1 MIVIPGRLFPE
12 QENERDRDRS
22 AQTGQEN
29 ERDREWSAQTGRENE
44 RDREQLVETG
54 REKRTER
61 ERRKKITVHSCE
73 EQQKQ
78 FKTSPVTL
86 LLTHLVRPSLVES
99 ELSSFDLQQKPA
111 KTKLGFIVNTMV
123 DGSAYAG

>member
-1 MIVIPGRLFPE
+1 M
-12 QENERDRDRS
+12 
-22 AQTGQEN
+22 
-29 ERDREWSAQTGRENE
+29 
-44 RDREQLVETG
+44 
-54 REKRTER
+54 
-61 ERRKKITVHSCE
+61 KKPKNHKKYKNQKNNKNNE

-123 DGSAYAG
+123 DGSTYAG